1 MTDAL
6 MVTSSFLPG
15 QGGIESYLAE
25 LCDELAPRVA
35 VLAPRSRDGLG
46 LPATLPYRV
55 EAGPPAMLA
64 TRPAVTRS
72 IVETAARVGTKKI
85 LFGTPWPLVLLAP
98 SLPRAGLG
106 YSVIVHG
113 AELLVP
119 SAVPGVA
126 HRVASALS
134 GADALFAV
142 SEFTGRKTAA
152 FLKGKGRRVPPI
164 HTLKARVDTERFRG
178 DLDVTGVRERY
189 GLEPNEK
196 VVLCFGRLVPRK
208 GVDRLIDALPQIQ
221 ERVPDAAVVIAGTG
235 PEEER
240 LREMAEG
247 RRVIFTGRVPAS
259 FAPNVYAMADV
270 FALPVADRYSGLEV
284 EGLGIVLLEAAACE
298 VPCVTGRSGGTP
310 EAVVDGSTGFVIDA
324 TDRSALVDRIAGLLE
339 NPHLARQ
346 MGRAGRK
353 HVIENFYGTARLKP
367 LLEWLEPTVPRAGDG

>member
-15 QGGIESYLAE
+15 RGGIESYLAE
-25 LCDELAPRVA
+25 LCHELAPRVA

-46 LPATLPYRV
+46 VPGDLPYRV
-55 EAGPPAMLA
+55 EPGPPGMLA
-64 TRPAVTRS
+64 IRPAVAS
-72 IVETAARVGTKKI
+72 AIVETAAAVGTGKV

-98 SLPRAGLG
+98 SLPRAGLS

-119 SAVPGVA
+119 AAVPGVA
-126 HRVASALS
+126 GRVASALS

-142 SEFTGRKTAA
+142 SEYTGAKTAE
-152 FLKGKGRRVPPI
+152 FLDGKGRRVPPV
-164 HTLKARVDTERFRG
+164 HTLRARVDIERFNP
-178 DLDVTGVRERY
+178 DVDVAAARDRY
-189 GLEPNEK
+189 GLRADEK
-196 VVLCFGRLVPRK
+196 IVLCFGRLVPRK
-208 GVDRLIDALPQIQ
+208 GVDRLIEALPGIH
-221 ERVPDAAVVIAGTG
+221 ERVPNAVVVVAGTG

-240 LREMAEG
+240 LRKSAEG
-247 RRVIFTGRVPAS
+247 HRVVFTGRVPDDL
-259 FAPNVYAMADV
+259 APAVYAMADV

-310 EAVVDGSTGFVIDA
+310 EAVLDGSTGFVIDA
-324 TDRSALVDRIAGLLE
+324 TDGAALVDRIAGLLE

-353 HVIENFYGTARLKP
+353 HVIKDFYETTRLQP
-367 LLEWLEPTVPRAGDG
+367 LLEWLG

>member
-15 QGGIESYLAE
+15 RGGIESYLAE

-35 VLAPRSRDGLG
+35 VLAPRARDGAR
-46 LPATLPYRV
+46 LPSTLRYRV
-55 EAGPPAMLA
+55 EPGPPGMLA
-64 TRPAVTRS
+64 VRPAVTRS
-72 IVETAARVGTKKI
+72 IVETAAVVGTDRV

-98 SLPRAGLG
+98 SLARAGLR
-106 YSVIVHG
+106 YAVIVHG

-119 SAVPGVA
+119 SGVPGVA
-126 HRVASALS
+126 GRLASALS

-142 SEFTGRKTAA
+142 SEYTAA
-152 FLKGKGRRVPPI
+152 KTTAFMSAKGATGPHVQ
-164 HTLKARVDTERFRG
+164 TLRARVDVERFRP
-178 DLDVTGVRERY
+178 DLDVSAAKERY
-189 GLEPNEK
+189 GIGSDEK
-196 VVLCFGRLVPRK
+196 VILCFGRLVPRK
-208 GVDRLIDALPQIQ
+208 GVDRLVEALPDVR
-221 ERVPDAAVVIAGTG
+221 ERVPNAVVVIAGTG

-240 LREMAEG
+240 LRKAAAG
-247 RRVIFTGRVPAS
+247 HRVVFTGRVPDA

-324 TDRSALVDRIAGLLE
+324 TDRAALVDRIAGLLE

-346 MGRAGRK
+346 MGSAGRK
-353 HVIENFYGTARLKP
+353 HVIENFYDTNRLKP
-367 LLEWLEPTVPRAGDG
+367 LLEWLG